1 MGLNAIDGMLA
12 REFGQQSKLGA
23 ILNEL
28 GDVVADTVLYLPLAL
43 VPGIYAPLIVG
54 VVILSIISEMTG
66 VIAIQIG
73 AIRQYQGPMG
83 KSDRAFWLGALCL
96 VLGLGVL
103 PENRVNWVLGIMLFL
118 LVVTIYNRARS
129 ALLETQ

>member
-83 KSDRAFWLGALCL
+83 KVTAHSGLVRFVLYWAWGYCL
-96 VLGLGVL
+96 KIG
-103 PENRVNWVLGIMLFL
+103 
-118 LVVTIYNRARS
+118 
-129 ALLETQ
+129 